1 MNKQLSF
8 NTNTGELEYLG
19 YSISIQ
25 HNIGY
30 ESDYSYSY
38 IEYVASH
45 LHEKDFDIVDESLS
59 SILETIEHRVKLITR
74 KESEDEQT

>member
-8 NTNTGELEYLG
+8 NMNTEELEYLG
-19 YSISIQ
+19 YSISIE

-30 ESDYSYSY
+30 QLDYSYSY

-45 LHEKDFDIVDESLS
+45 LHGKDFDIVDESLS
-59 SILETIEHRVKLITR
+59 SILETIEHRVKLNNVEE
-74 KESEDEQT
+74 KNNGDS

>member
-8 NTNTGELEYLG
+8 NTKTGEIEYLG
-19 YSISIQ
+19 YSISIE

-45 LHEKDFDIVDESLS
+45 LHGKDWDIVDESLS
-59 SILETIEHRVKLITR
+59 SILETIEHRVKINNM
-74 KESEDEQT
+74 KGE